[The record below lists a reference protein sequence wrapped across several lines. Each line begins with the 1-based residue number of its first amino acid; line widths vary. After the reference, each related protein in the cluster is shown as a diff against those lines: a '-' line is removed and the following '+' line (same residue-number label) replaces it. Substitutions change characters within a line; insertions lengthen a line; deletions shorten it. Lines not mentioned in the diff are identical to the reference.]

1 LTGTSERKNTCIALL
16 CKIFIVH
23 FKVLYNVTV
32 LSEDCYV
39 TLGLHGS
46 TKESFNNILFLWL
59 YLVDSVHYKHY
70 HGSYKTVWV
79 SVCWTL
85 IWHM

>member
-1 LTGTSERKNTCIALL
+1 
-16 CKIFIVH
+16 
-23 FKVLYNVTV
+23 
-32 LSEDCYV
+32 
-39 TLGLHGS
+39 
-46 TKESFNNILFLWL
+46 
-59 YLVDSVHYKHY
+59 LVDSVHYKHY